1 MATKKQST
9 KGMQFPRRNTKD
21 NVNVFDQFAYDYRTS
36 VIRNPSGEVV
46 FEMNNVE
53 VPKQWSQIAT
63 DILAQKYFRKA
74 GVPQPDGSLGRETS
88 VKQVAHRMANCW
100 RVWGERYGY
109 FASAQ
114 DAQVFYEE
122 LVYSILDQAC
132 VPNSPQWFNSG
143 LHESY
148 GITGKP
154 QGHYFV
160 DPADGELKKS
170 TSAYER
176 PQPHACARYN
186 TKVFTDKGIFD
197 IGEIVDDNR
206 TDLKV
211 FDGNEFVQILATRN
225 NGVKS
230 IYRATLA
237 NGNFIEFTDD
247 HLIWNADKR
256 KKEGGEYAWGEL
268 KTLLGKK
275 VQQMSLSDV
284 LPELC
289 LVEEMAFAEHTH
301 FNLLEER
308 LKNAIAPEDEF
319 HFEDKGTQRLKKA
332 ALAGWI
338 IGDGY
343 YGKYNRNKKTTMFG
357 AITINEDEY
366 AFVSGLFLDI
376 FGVHNIVVRK
386 SIKDLYRIVKYDSK
400 KVDPFVAE
408 YQLDQ
413 ASLNAFV
420 PDVVMK
426 GSMLEKAA
434 FLRSLFQA
442 DGTVRTRNEDGRNS
456 GDIVLT
462 TISEDLAHGVQ
473 MLLLSL
479 GIYSN
484 ISIVRD
490 ARETRHNSYQVTIAY
505 FSERL
510 KYEQLVG
517 FVSGE
522 KRSKLR
528 QLNSD
533 IEGKGKKSLSELTVV
548 DIAYIGEE
556 EVYDIQTS
564 SSQFSANGVIV
575 HNCFILSVEDD
586 LVNDGGIMDLWVRE
600 ARIFKYGSGVG
611 TNFSAIRGENEK
623 LSGGGTSSGLMSFL
637 KIGDR
642 AAGAI
647 KSGGTTRR
655 AAKMV
660 CLDLDHPE
668 IMEFINWKVEEE
680 KKVAALIA
688 AGYPSDYEGEAYRTV
703 SGQNSNN
710 SIRVTN
716 DFFDKLAKGED
727 WELTARS
734 DKRIMK
740 RIPAKEVWNQI
751 AYAAWRCA
759 DPGTQYDT
767 TINEWHTCPEGGRI
781 RASNPCVTADTFVT
795 TNRGLERI
803 ATILG
808 QSRGIKSIDGR
819 MHWVEKIFPTGT
831 KEVYTLRTRSGY
843 ELKLTANHKVMTV
856 NRGDV
861 EAKDLTKDD
870 VVMLV
875 KGQFG
880 EATTGAS
887 GTAQLI
893 GLLLGDGCITSL
905 NEDASDGNRRRV
917 AFLNMHRE
925 EAGILEWANDQ
936 INTVLRP
943 SLGEHQ
949 KAGNVRENATTLRI
963 SAGAPRILS
972 LMEQFAVLD
981 AGSEQK
987 KLKDNCFLL
996 NKEEQ
1001 AALLRGLFTADGCV
1015 ANYGDKSQY
1024 VSLDSCSKE
1033 LLQQVQLM
1041 LLNFGIKSKLY
1052 TDRRAGKLITVMPDG
1067 KGGNKEYPVKEMH
1080 SLRISRNSRLLFEE
1094 YIGFMEESPKTEQLK
1109 QLNRTV
1115 AAYGEQLVDE
1125 VASLDFSGIEDVFD
1139 LTEPETDHFVA
1150 NGIAV
1155 HNCSEYMFL
1164 DNTACN
1170 LASANLRRFYDENT
1184 NTFDVEGFEYCC
1196 RLWTTVL
1203 EVSVLM
1209 AQFPSREV
1217 ARLSYDYRTL
1227 GLGYANL
1234 GSMLMIMGIPYD
1246 SEEARGIAGAITA
1259 IMTGVA
1265 YKTSAELAAV
1275 MGPFPRY
1282 EENREHM
1289 LRVMRNH
1296 RLAAYDADE
1305 YEGLGIK
1312 PQGIKARYCPDYLLK
1327 AATKAWDEAVQLG
1340 EKYGYRNAQATVIA
1354 PTGTIGLV
1362 MDCDT
1367 TGVEPDFALVK
1378 FKKLSG
1384 GGYFKIINQSVPTA
1398 LKNLGYTD
1406 KQIDTIVKY
1415 AVGTASF
1422 AGAPAI
1428 NHQSLSE
1435 KGFIAEEIKK
1445 LDAAVGSAFEIGFVF
1460 NVYTLGEECLQRLGF
1475 KPEQYYNLEWSLLE
1489 ALGFTAE
1496 EIEKANDYV
1505 CGTMTVEGAPH
1516 LKEEHLPVFDC
1527 ANKCG
1532 KKGQRYIHAHGH
1544 IRMMGAAQPF
1554 ISGAISKTI
1563 NLPNEAAVEDIA
1575 DAYMLSWQLGL
1586 KACALYR
1593 DGSKLSQ
1600 PLSTKSDKKKREAEE
1615 DKQSPVAEASA
1626 AEETMIVDMSKLT
1639 VQELLEEVQK
1649 RVQASPDTKL
1659 KRALATIVER
1669 RTLPAKRRG
1678 FTQKAKINGQTLF
1691 LRTGEYSDGTVGEIF
1706 IDMAKEG
1713 ATMRSLSNCFAI
1725 AVSIGLQYGVP
1736 LEEFVEKFVFT
1747 RFEPSG
1753 MVDHPNIKSA
1763 TSIVDFIFRSLA
1775 YEYLGRTDLVHVL
1788 DRPEVANTGTDDW
1801 DEIPS
1806 SLEYDKGTPELSDVR
1821 IVAKAGGTSSP
1832 GSGSGA
1838 SQPART
1844 SKATA
1849 GAVKAETSLDAVNA
1863 AAKSMQSD
1871 APACNTCGHITI
1883 RSGTCYKCLNCGNS
1897 MGCS

>member
-74 GVPQPDGSLGRETS
+74 GVPQQDGSLGRETS

-109 FASAQ
+109 FASPD

-132 VPNSPQWFNSG
+132 VPNSPQWFNTG
-143 LHESY
+143 LHETY

-176 PQPHACARYN
+176 PQPHA
-186 TKVFTDKGIFD
+186 
-197 IGEIVDDNR
+197 
-206 TDLKV
+206 
-211 FDGNEFVQILATRN
+211 
-225 NGVKS
+225 
-230 IYRATLA
+230 
-237 NGNFIEFTDD
+237 
-247 HLIWNADKR
+247 
-256 KKEGGEYAWGEL
+256 
-268 KTLLGKK
+268 
-275 VQQMSLSDV
+275 
-284 LPELC
+284 
-289 LVEEMAFAEHTH
+289 
-301 FNLLEER
+301 
-308 LKNAIAPEDEF
+308 
-319 HFEDKGTQRLKKA
+319 
-332 ALAGWI
+332 
-338 IGDGY
+338 
-343 YGKYNRNKKTTMFG
+343 
-357 AITINEDEY
+357 
-366 AFVSGLFLDI
+366 
-376 FGVHNIVVRK
+376 
-386 SIKDLYRIVKYDSK
+386 
-400 KVDPFVAE
+400 
-408 YQLDQ
+408 
-413 ASLNAFV
+413 
-420 PDVVMK
+420 
-426 GSMLEKAA
+426 
-434 FLRSLFQA
+434 
-442 DGTVRTRNEDGRNS
+442 
-456 GDIVLT
+456 
-462 TISEDLAHGVQ
+462 
-473 MLLLSL
+473 
-479 GIYSN
+479 
-484 ISIVRD
+484 
-490 ARETRHNSYQVTIAY
+490 
-505 FSERL
+505 
-510 KYEQLVG
+510 
-517 FVSGE
+517 
-522 KRSKLR
+522 
-528 QLNSD
+528 
-533 IEGKGKKSLSELTVV
+533 
-548 DIAYIGEE
+548 
-556 EVYDIQTS
+556 
-564 SSQFSANGVIV
+564 
-575 HNCFILSVEDD
+575 CFILSVEDD

-680 KKVAALIA
+680 KKVGALIA

-781 RASNPCVTADTFVT
+781 RASNPC
-795 TNRGLERI
+795 
-803 ATILG
+803 
-808 QSRGIKSIDGR
+808 
-819 MHWVEKIFPTGT
+819 
-831 KEVYTLRTRSGY
+831 
-843 ELKLTANHKVMTV
+843 
-856 NRGDV
+856 
-861 EAKDLTKDD
+861 
-870 VVMLV
+870 
-875 KGQFG
+875 
-880 EATTGAS
+880 
-887 GTAQLI
+887 
-893 GLLLGDGCITSL
+893 
-905 NEDASDGNRRRV
+905 
-917 AFLNMHRE
+917 
-925 EAGILEWANDQ
+925 
-936 INTVLRP
+936 
-943 SLGEHQ
+943 
-949 KAGNVRENATTLRI
+949 
-963 SAGAPRILS
+963 
-972 LMEQFAVLD
+972 
-981 AGSEQK
+981 
-987 KLKDNCFLL
+987 
-996 NKEEQ
+996 
-1001 AALLRGLFTADGCV
+1001 
-1015 ANYGDKSQY
+1015 
-1024 VSLDSCSKE
+1024 
-1033 LLQQVQLM
+1033 
-1041 LLNFGIKSKLY
+1041 
-1052 TDRRAGKLITVMPDG
+1052 
-1067 KGGNKEYPVKEMH
+1067 
-1080 SLRISRNSRLLFEE
+1080 
-1094 YIGFMEESPKTEQLK
+1094 
-1109 QLNRTV
+1109 
-1115 AAYGEQLVDE
+1115 
-1125 VASLDFSGIEDVFD
+1125 
-1139 LTEPETDHFVA
+1139 
-1150 NGIAV
+1150 
-1155 HNCSEYMFL
+1155 SEYMFL

-1209 AQFPSREV
+1209 AQFPSKEV

-1275 MGPFPRY
+1275 LGPFPRY
-1282 EENREHM
+1282 EENKEHM

-1398 LKNLGYTD
+1398 LKNLGYAD
-1406 KQIDTIVKY
+1406 KQIDAIVKY

-1505 CGTMTVEGAPH
+1505 CGTMTVEGAPY
-1516 LKEEHLPVFDC
+1516 LKDEHLAVFDC

-1600 PLSTKSDKKKREAEE
+1600 PLSTKSDKKKKEGEE
-1615 DKQSPVAEASA
+1615 EKQSTAAEAPA
-1626 AEETMIVDMSKLT
+1626 AQESMIVDMSKLT

-1753 MVDHPNIKSA
+1753 MVDHPNIKST

-1806 SLEYDKGTPELSDVR
+1806 SLEYDKSTPELSDVR

-1832 GSGSGA
+1832 GGGAGA
-1838 SQPART
+1838 SAARA
-1844 SKATA
+1844 SKAAA